1 MTKETQSKRRSFLK
15 GAAATGLAATG
26 VTAFSGSA
34 AAQPQ
39 NLQVDSD
46 NLLLSGGLVSVSLQ
60 NTNVLNNVSV
70 DVSNIDV
77 TVQDINV
84 PISDVVDVGDVTVVL
99 LDVVDVQNV
108 LNNND
113 IDLTALNNADVQVTV
128 LGSSRNLSGSDTVQV
143 VG

>member
-34 AAQPQ
+34 AAQTQ

-99 LDVVDVQNV
+99 LDVVDIKDA
-108 LNNND
+108 LNNV
-113 IDLTALNNADVQVTV
+113 DLTALNNVDVQVTV
-128 LGSSRNLSGSDTVQV
+128 LGSSRNLSGSDMVQV

>member
-26 VTAFSGSA
+26 VTVFSGSA
-34 AAQPQ
+34 AAQTQ

-70 DVSNIDV
+70 DISNIDV
-77 TVQDINV
+77 TVQDISV
-84 PISDVVDVGDVTVVL
+84 PISEVVDVGDVTVVL
-99 LDVVDVQNV
+99 LDLVDVQNV
-108 LNNND
+108 LNEND
-113 IDLTALNNADVQVTV
+113 IDLAALNNVDVQVAV
-128 LGSSRNLSGSDTVQV
+128 LGANRELSGSETVQV
-143 VG
+143 V